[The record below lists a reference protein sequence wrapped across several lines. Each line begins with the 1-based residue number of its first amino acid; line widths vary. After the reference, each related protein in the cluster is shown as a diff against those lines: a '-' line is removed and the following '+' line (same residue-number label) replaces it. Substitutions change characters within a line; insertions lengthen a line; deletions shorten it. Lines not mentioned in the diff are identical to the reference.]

1 MASLTS
7 TVFKERFLSA
17 FKEDETLNITCQQI
31 ALEIQSG
38 YTKLYTVVEEL
49 GPFVTEKDVKIRE
62 KGICA
67 LSIIL
72 FYLPKD
78 FLNEAELGFITSF
91 YCDRLKDHH
100 NIIPVVLKGILSIV
114 QMTHLPK
121 DSPAYLFRAL
131 FENVQCQSQLL
142 LDRRNIYFIFIT
154 LLENK
159 IEDLKAMGPDFIYGV
174 ISAIDGERDP
184 RNLMLLFSALPKF
197 IKEFSLGHLTE
208 EMFEVIACYFPVDF
222 NPVIKSTNQD
232 FNYTSFMNMN
242 CNLT

>member
-1 MASLTS
+1 
-7 TVFKERFLSA
+7 
-17 FKEDETLNITCQQI
+17 
-31 ALEIQSG
+31 
-38 YTKLYTVVEEL
+38 
-49 GPFVTEKDVKIRE
+49 
-62 KGICA
+62 
-67 LSIIL
+67 
-72 FYLPKD
+72 
-78 FLNEAELGFITSF
+78 
-91 YCDRLKDHH
+91 
-100 NIIPVVLKGILSIV
+100 
-114 QMTHLPK
+114 MTHLPK

-174 ISAIDGERDP
+174 INAIDGERDP